1 MAAEDVADDAFYRDV
16 LAQESVE
23 AMRHRRYIERQ
34 SEPWSLLMVSLAGV
48 AMGFGASR
56 VSASNSPKKEEEMST
71 GTANFSLGGASALSS
86 A

>member
-23 AMRHRRYIERQ
+23 AMRHQVHRERQ
-34 SEPWSLLMVSLAGV
+34 SEDRGSLLMVSFLAGV

-56 VSASNSPKKEEEMST
+56 VSASSSPKKKRKKK
-71 GTANFSLGGASALSS
+71 
-86 A
+86 